1 MIQNP
6 EVHHKDDASNG
17 KQKQRRNP
25 TRPQTNKKPIK
36 TIKQTN
42 NQF

>member
-25 TRPQTNKKPIK
+25 TRPQTNKQPVLVSS
-36 TIKQTN
+36 QADD
-42 NQF
+42 